1 MSRFKS
7 PISQHYLRQLLEP
20 ASKFNK
26 THPHAH
32 RIIAGLRR
40 MKYTI
45 TEVNLNSDSVW
56 IGLAGGANLFVYNG
70 RGNVLV
76 QGRIS
81 EFGRYAEGLKRLHPA
96 STVWQTKDRWH

>member
-7 PISQHYLRQLLEP
+7 PISEHYLRQLLEP
-20 ASKFNK
+20 ANKFNK
-26 THPHAH
+26 THPQAY
-32 RIIAGLRR
+32 RIITGLRR

-45 TEVNLNSDSVW
+45 TEVTMDHHHVR
-56 IGLAGGANLFVYNG
+56 IDLAGGANLFIFSR

-81 EFGRYAEGLKRLHPA
+81 EFGRYAEGLKRLLPA
-96 STVWQTKDRWH
+96 NTVWQTKDRWD